1 MKTRTL
7 KNVLMLAAALTM
19 GSSLAAP
26 FVYPAKW
33 SADPAS
39 AAKKGGDYRDSSISD
54 YKTINPFTSAEAQS
68 IPNYWMSL
76 GAGLFTQDQTNDS
89 FIPDMAEAM
98 PEISNNGKRFVVK
111 IRQGMKFSDGQ
122 PITADD
128 WVTTYKIHTDDKVGS
143 NSHDGFFIND
153 KPITVKKINTYTL
166 QFDFPQTSANAYLTM
181 SYTPW
186 PDHVFG
192 KAYTAGGAEAVKK
205 LWGLNVNPSEVVTA
219 GAFVLQSY
227 SAGQRAVLK
236 RNTYFGEWNKD
247 SAGAALPY
255 LDTVTLKI
263 VKDQNAALASYLA
276 GELDVYGA
284 RNADD
289 LAQIKKAIDAKTLN
303 ATEIANVSPAASS
316 QWITFNWNKADSPFK
331 QKLFRDVR
339 FRHAM
344 SMLAN
349 RDAMVQL
356 ALGGLGVP
364 TYYSVYPVFK
374 NYISDS
380 APKYPYNLDGAA
392 KLLAQMGFTKKGS
405 DGILV
410 NAQGQKLEFTLATN
424 SGNTTRAQLGQ
435 IFTDEAKK
443 IGVKVNFTPI
453 DFNVLVGQLTA
464 KGENRP
470 FDAILLGLA
479 NGGNIWPF
487 GDNVVPCGTNLHS
500 YNNPTSGKCATSQE
514 QLMTKLFYQ
523 GQSTVDQ
530 AARRAVG
537 IQLLKTE
544 AELQPVIFLV
554 GGAYHVNY
562 NNRLGGQFPRDQM
575 DSYYLSR
582 NPVTTYIK

>member
-1 MKTRTL
+1 MKTKPMKYMFTF
-7 KNVLMLAAALTM
+7 AAALTL
-19 GSSLAAP
+19 GGGFAAP

-39 AAKKGGDYRDSSISD
+39 AAKKGGDFRDSSISD
-54 YKTINPFTSAEAQS
+54 YKTINPFTSAEAGS
-68 IPNYWMSL
+68 IPNSWMSL
-76 GAGLFTQDQTNDS
+76 GTGLFGQDQTNDS
-89 FIPDMAEAM
+89 FIPVMAESL

-128 WVTTYKIHTDDKVGS
+128 WITTYKIHTDDKVGS
-143 NSHDGFFIND
+143 NTYDSFFISD
-153 KPITVKKINTYTL
+153 KPITVKKINAYTL
-166 QFDFPQTSANAYLTM
+166 QFDFPFTDATAYNKM

-205 LWGLNVNPSEVVTA
+205 LWGLNVDPATVVTA

-236 RNTYFGEWNKD
+236 RNSYFGEWNKD

-263 VKDQNAALASYLA
+263 VKDQNASLASYLA
-276 GELDVYGA
+276 GELDIYGP

-289 LAQIKKAIDAKTLN
+289 LAQITKANTAGTLKS
-303 ATEIANVSPAASS
+303 TLLANVSPAASS
-316 QWITFNWNKADSPFK
+316 QWITFNWNKADSPAK

-339 FRHAM
+339 FRRAM
-344 SMLAN
+344 SMVAN
-349 RDAMVQL
+349 REAMVQL

-374 NYISDS
+374 AYISDS
-380 APKYPYNLDGAA
+380 APKYMYNLDGAS

-464 KGENRP
+464 KGESRP
-470 FDAILLGLA
+470 FDAILLGLS
-479 NGGNIWPF
+479 GGDNIWPY
-487 GDNVVPCGTNLHS
+487 GTNVVPCGTNLHS
-500 YNNPTSGKCATSQE
+500 YNNPTGGKCATAQE

-523 GQSTVDQ
+523 GQGTVDQ

-537 IQLLKTE
+537 IQLLNTE
-544 AELQPVIFLV
+544 AALQPVIFLV
-554 GGAYHVNY
+554 GGSYHVAY

-575 DSYYLSR
+575 DSYYNSR
-582 NPVTTYIK
+582 SVVTTYIK